1 MNVDNHYFHEQLTER
16 EKEILQLISMGLN
29 SQRIAKRLMISKNT
43 VDTHRRNILKKTKLR
58 STFEIVMKSKMELL
72 V

>member
-1 MNVDNHYFHEQLTER
+1 MNADNYYFHEQLTGR

>member
-1 MNVDNHYFHEQLTER
+1 MNLDNNYFHEQLTER
-16 EKEILQLISMGLN
+16 EKEILQFISMGLN

>member
-1 MNVDNHYFHEQLTER
+1 MNIDNHYFHEQLTER
-16 EKEILQLISMGLN
+16 EKEILQFISMGLN

>member
-1 MNVDNHYFHEQLTER
+1 MNVDNNYFHEQLTER
-16 EKEILQLISMGLN
+16 EKEILQFISMGLN